1 MPKTKPVPVGQLRSA
16 ETYSISVG
24 VTLRS
29 RGDCILEAPPE
40 RALVASPRHTF
51 ADLALAID
59 DAFGRWELGR
69 RRTFILG
76 DGTRVGDVAAGGRGG
91 VVLDYRRIRLQR
103 LEGAERFDYS
113 VDDGER
119 WTHGCLLIGAIDPDE
134 VVPDHPGHPVVY
146 ESVGRVPVRGRTSG
160 TDRAPSDARLGL
172 SERS

>member
-1 MPKTKPVPVGQLRSA
+1 MPKTKPVPTGQLRSA
-16 ETYSISVG
+16 ETYWISVG

-29 RGDCILEAPPE
+29 RGDRILEVPPE

-69 RRTFILG
+69 RRTFTLG
-76 DGTRVGDVAAGGRGG
+76 DGTRVGDVVAEGRRG

-103 LEGAERFDYS
+103 LEGGEHFDYS

-119 WTHGCLLIGAIDPDE
+119 WTHECLLIGAIDPDE

-146 ESVGRVPVRGRTSG
+146 QSVGRVPVSGKSRNSPVSGR
-160 TDRAPSDARLGL
+160 
-172 SERS
+172 